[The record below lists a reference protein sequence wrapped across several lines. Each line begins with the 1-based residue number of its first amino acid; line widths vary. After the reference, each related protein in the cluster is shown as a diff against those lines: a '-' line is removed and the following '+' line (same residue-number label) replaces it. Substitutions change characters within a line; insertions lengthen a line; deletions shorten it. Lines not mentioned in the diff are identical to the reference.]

1 MVNLKILF
9 YLCIIDKILIK
20 KTRQSQEGKDNNTEA
35 RIKEAARIVFL
46 NKGFAA
52 TRTRDIAEEAGI
64 NLALLNYYFRSKQK
78 LFNLIMLDAL
88 KIFLSS
94 IYDVINDTQLT
105 FEEKLVSI
113 SSSYIDTLLVNPE
126 IPLFILSELR
136 NDPAHLIENVG
147 IRDLVLQS
155 DLIKQLLEKVQS
167 GEFKP
172 VNPLNF
178 IMNII
183 GMTVFPFLASPILK
197 ILGNMDQKEFN
208 TLIESRKEQI
218 PKWVLATLK
227 A

>member
-1 MVNLKILF
+1 M
-9 YLCIIDKILIK
+9 DKILIEK
-20 KTRQSQEGKDNNTEA
+20 NRQAQGKDTNTEA

-78 LFNLIMLDAL
+78 LFNIIMLDSL

-94 IYDVINDTQLT
+94 IFNVINDSKLS

-113 SSSYIDTLLVNPE
+113 SSNYIDTLLVNPE

-147 IRDLVLQS
+147 IKDIILNS
-155 DLIKQLLEKVQS
+155 DLFIQLMNKIDS
-167 GEFKP
+167 GEFK
-172 VNPLNF
+172 VINPLDFIVNF
-178 IMNII
+178 I

-197 ILGNMDQKEFN
+197 ILGSMDQKEFN
-208 TLIESRKEQI
+208 AMIESRKEQI

>member
-1 MVNLKILF
+1 M
-9 YLCIIDKILIK
+9 DKILIE

-52 TRTRDIAEEAGI
+52 TRTRDIAEEADI

-94 IYDVINDTQLT
+94 IYDVINDTQMT

-183 GMTVFPFLASPILK
+183 GMTVFPFLACPILK

>member
-1 MVNLKILF
+1 
-9 YLCIIDKILIK
+9 
-20 KTRQSQEGKDNNTEA
+20 
-35 RIKEAARIVFL
+35 
-46 NKGFAA
+46 
-52 TRTRDIAEEAGI
+52 
-64 NLALLNYYFRSKQK
+64 
-78 LFNLIMLDAL
+78 MLDAL

-94 IYDVINDTQLT
+94 IYNVINDTQLT

-218 PKWVLATLK
+218 PKRVLATLK

>member
-1 MVNLKILF
+1 M
-9 YLCIIDKILIK
+9 DKILIE

-94 IYDVINDTQLT
+94 IYNVINDTQLT

-197 ILGNMDQKEFN
+197 ILGNMDQNKFN

>member
-1 MVNLKILF
+1 M
-9 YLCIIDKILIK
+9 DKILIE

-94 IYDVINDTQLT
+94 IYNVINDTQLT

>member
-1 MVNLKILF
+1 M
-9 YLCIIDKILIK
+9 DKILIE

-94 IYDVINDTQLT
+94 IYNVINDTQLT

-113 SSSYIDTLLVNPE
+113 SSNYIDTLLVNPE

-197 ILGNMDQKEFN
+197 ILGNMDQNKFN

>member
-1 MVNLKILF
+1 M
-9 YLCIIDKILIK
+9 DKILIE
-20 KTRQSQEGKDNNTEA
+20 KTRQSQEGKDTNTEA

-94 IYDVINDTQLT
+94 IYNVINDIQLT

-113 SSSYIDTLLVNPE
+113 SSNYIDTLLVNPE

>member
-1 MVNLKILF
+1 M
-9 YLCIIDKILIK
+9 DKILIE

-35 RIKEAARIVFL
+35 RIKEAAWIVFL

-52 TRTRDIAEEAGI
+52 TRTRDIAEEADI

-105 FEEKLVSI
+105 FQEKLVSI

>member
-1 MVNLKILF
+1 M
-9 YLCIIDKILIK
+9 DKILIE

-94 IYDVINDTQLT
+94 IYNVINDTQLA

-183 GMTVFPFLASPILK
+183 K
-197 ILGNMDQKEFN
+197 K
-208 TLIESRKEQI
+208 
-218 PKWVLATLK
+218 
-227 A
+227 

>member
-1 MVNLKILF
+1 M
-9 YLCIIDKILIK
+9 DKILIEK
-20 KTRQSQEGKDNNTEA
+20 NRQAQGKDTNTEA

-78 LFNLIMLDAL
+78 LFNIIMLDSL

-94 IYDVINDTQLT
+94 IFNVINDSKLS

-113 SSSYIDTLLVNPE
+113 SSNYIDTLLVNPE

-147 IRDLVLQS
+147 IKDIILNS
-155 DLIKQLLEKVQS
+155 DLFIQLMNKIDS
-167 GEFKP
+167 GEFKAI
-172 VNPLNF
+172 NPLDFIVNF
-178 IMNII
+178 I

-197 ILGNMDQKEFN
+197 ILGSMDQKEFN
-208 TLIESRKEQI
+208 AMIESRKEQI

>member
-1 MVNLKILF
+1 LVKFEILC
-9 YLCIIDKILIK
+9 YLRSMDKILIEK
-20 KTRQSQEGKDNNTEA
+20 NRQAQGKDTNTEA

-78 LFNLIMLDAL
+78 LFNIIMLDSL

-94 IYDVINDTQLT
+94 IFNVINDSKLS

-113 SSSYIDTLLVNPE
+113 SSNYIDTLLVNPE

-147 IRDLVLQS
+147 IKDIILNS
-155 DLIKQLLEKVQS
+155 DLFIQLMNKIDS
-167 GEFKP
+167 GEFK
-172 VNPLNF
+172 VINPLDFIVNF
-178 IMNII
+178 I

-197 ILGNMDQKEFN
+197 ILGSMDQKEFN
-208 TLIESRKEQI
+208 AMIESRKEQI

>member
-1 MVNLKILF
+1 MN
-9 YLCIIDKILIK
+9 KILIE
-20 KTRQSQEGKDNNTEA
+20 KTRQSQEGKDTNTEA

-94 IYDVINDTQLT
+94 IYNVINDIQLT

-113 SSSYIDTLLVNPE
+113 SSNYIDTLLVNPE

>member
-1 MVNLKILF
+1 M
-9 YLCIIDKILIK
+9 DKILIEK
-20 KTRQSQEGKDNNTEA
+20 NRQAQGKDTNTEA

-78 LFNLIMLDAL
+78 LFNIIMLDSL

-94 IYDVINDTQLT
+94 IFNVINDSKLS

-113 SSSYIDTLLVNPE
+113 SSNYIDTLLVNPE
-126 IPLFILSELR
+126 ISLFILSELR
-136 NDPAHLIENVG
+136 NDPAHLIDNVG
-147 IRDLVLQS
+147 IKDIILNS
-155 DLIKQLLEKVQS
+155 DLFIQLMNKIDS
-167 GEFKP
+167 GEFK
-172 VNPLNF
+172 VINPLDFIVNF
-178 IMNII
+178 I

-197 ILGNMDQKEFN
+197 ILGSMDQKEFN
-208 TLIESRKEQI
+208 AMIESRKEQI

>member
-1 MVNLKILF
+1 M
-9 YLCIIDKILIK
+9 DKILIE

-52 TRTRDIAEEAGI
+52 TRTRDIAEEADI

-197 ILGNMDQKEFN
+197 ILGNMDQNEFN

>member
-1 MVNLKILF
+1 M
-9 YLCIIDKILIK
+9 DKILIE

-52 TRTRDIAEEAGI
+52 TRTRDIAEEADI

-78 LFNLIMLDAL
+78 LFNLIMLDAF

>member
-1 MVNLKILF
+1 MN
-9 YLCIIDKILIK
+9 KILIE

>member
-1 MVNLKILF
+1 M
-9 YLCIIDKILIK
+9 

-52 TRTRDIAEEAGI
+52 TRTRDIAEEADI

>member
-1 MVNLKILF
+1 
-9 YLCIIDKILIK
+9 LIE

-52 TRTRDIAEEAGI
+52 TRTRDIAEEADI

>member
-1 MVNLKILF
+1 M
-9 YLCIIDKILIK
+9 DKILIE

-52 TRTRDIAEEAGI
+52 TRTRDIAEEADI

-197 ILGNMDQKEFN
+197 ILGNMDQKN
-208 TLIESRKEQI
+208 LIR
-218 PKWVLATLK
+218 
-227 A
+227 

>member
-1 MVNLKILF
+1 M
-9 YLCIIDKILIK
+9 
-20 KTRQSQEGKDNNTEA
+20 
-35 RIKEAARIVFL
+35 
-46 NKGFAA
+46 
-52 TRTRDIAEEAGI
+52 
-64 NLALLNYYFRSKQK
+64 
-78 LFNLIMLDAL
+78 
-88 KIFLSS
+88 
-94 IYDVINDTQLT
+94 
-105 FEEKLVSI
+105 
-113 SSSYIDTLLVNPE
+113 
-126 IPLFILSELR
+126 
-136 NDPAHLIENVG
+136 
-147 IRDLVLQS
+147 VLQS

>member
-1 MVNLKILF
+1 M
-9 YLCIIDKILIK
+9 DKILIE

-197 ILGNMDQKEFN
+197 ILGNMDQNKFN

>member
-1 MVNLKILF
+1 M
-9 YLCIIDKILIK
+9 DKILIE

>member
-1 MVNLKILF
+1 M
-9 YLCIIDKILIK
+9 DKILIE

-52 TRTRDIAEEAGI
+52 TRTRDIAEEADI

>member
-1 MVNLKILF
+1 
-9 YLCIIDKILIK
+9 
-20 KTRQSQEGKDNNTEA
+20 
-35 RIKEAARIVFL
+35 
-46 NKGFAA
+46 
-52 TRTRDIAEEAGI
+52 
-64 NLALLNYYFRSKQK
+64 
-78 LFNLIMLDAL
+78 MLDAL

-113 SSSYIDTLLVNPE
+113 SSSYIDILLVNPE

>member
-9 YLCIIDKILIK
+9 YLCIMDKILIE

-52 TRTRDIAEEAGI
+52 TRTRDIAEEADI

>member
-1 MVNLKILF
+1 MAKKQIERNLDI
-9 YLCIIDKILIK
+9 
-20 KTRQSQEGKDNNTEA
+20 NTEA
-35 RIKEAARIVFL
+35 KILEAARTIFHK
-46 NKGFAA
+46 KGYAA

-136 NDPAHLIENVG
+136 NDHAHLIENVG

>member
-1 MVNLKILF
+1 MINIQVLC
-9 YLCIIDKILIK
+9 YLCAMEKILIEK
-20 KTRQSQEGKDNNTEA
+20 NRQAKGGKDTNTEA

-46 NKGFAA
+46 KKGFAA
-52 TRTRDIAEEAGI
+52 TRTRDIAEAAGI

-78 LFNLIMLDAL
+78 LFNIIMFDAL

-94 IYDVINDTQLT
+94 IYNVINDTDLS
-105 FEEKLVSI
+105 FEEKLASI
-113 SSSYIDTLLVNPE
+113 SSNYIDTLLINPE

-136 NDPAHLIENVG
+136 NDPDHLIENVG
-147 IRDLVLQS
+147 IKDLVLKS
-155 DLIKQLLEKVQS
+155 DLIKQLLEKVHS

-197 ILGNMDQKEFN
+197 ILGNMDQTEFN
-208 TLIESRKEQI
+208 SLIESRKEEI
-218 PKWVLATLK
+218 PNWVLATLK

>member
-1 MVNLKILF
+1 M
-9 YLCIIDKILIK
+9 DKILIE

-52 TRTRDIAEEAGI
+52 TRTRDIAEEADI

-94 IYDVINDTQLT
+94 IYNVINDTQLT

>member
-1 MVNLKILF
+1 M
-9 YLCIIDKILIK
+9 DKILIE

-52 TRTRDIAEEAGI
+52 TRTRDIAEEADI

-94 IYDVINDTQLT
+94 IYNVINDTQLT

-183 GMTVFPFLASPILK
+183 GMTLFPFLASPILK

>member
-1 MVNLKILF
+1 M
-9 YLCIIDKILIK
+9 DKILIE

-52 TRTRDIAEEAGI
+52 TRTRDIAEEADI

-136 NDPAHLIENVG
+136 LSLIHISEPT
-147 IRDLVLQS
+147 R
-155 DLIKQLLEKVQS
+155 
-167 GEFKP
+167 P
-172 VNPLNF
+172 Y
-178 IMNII
+178 
-183 GMTVFPFLASPILK
+183 
-197 ILGNMDQKEFN
+197 
-208 TLIESRKEQI
+208 
-218 PKWVLATLK
+218 
-227 A
+227 

>member
-1 MVNLKILF
+1 M
-9 YLCIIDKILIK
+9 
-20 KTRQSQEGKDNNTEA
+20 
-35 RIKEAARIVFL
+35 
-46 NKGFAA
+46 
-52 TRTRDIAEEAGI
+52 
-64 NLALLNYYFRSKQK
+64 
-78 LFNLIMLDAL
+78 
-88 KIFLSS
+88 
-94 IYDVINDTQLT
+94 INDTQLT

>member
-1 MVNLKILF
+1 M
-9 YLCIIDKILIK
+9 DKILIE

-52 TRTRDIAEEAGI
+52 TRTRDIAEEADI

-218 PKWVLATLK
+218 AKWVLATLK